1 MEVEVLR
8 REVREDGDV
17 DLAAAQL
24 PQRERVARGLEHAP
38 RPPGHEELGEELL
51 HLDGLLGALP
61 RLVLPDVPD
70 LLEVDCRGEAGT
82 FAGGLEDV
90 RDEMHRR
97 RLAVGPG
104 DGGELEPPGRVVE
117 ELAREVGERDARVR
131 DDRHRDAHG
140 HVALGDDRDGAARGR
155 VGGEVVSVP
164 MEALDRDEEAA
175 LADPTRVVRDRA
187 DVAFAGPLG
196 HGDPRRTEQRLE
208 PHPAARPRSRRA
220 AV

>member
-1 MEVEVLR
+1 M
-8 REVREDGDV
+8 
-17 DLAAAQL
+17 
-24 PQRERVARGLEHAP
+24 
-38 RPPGHEELGEELL
+38 
-51 HLDGLLGALP
+51 
-61 RLVLPDVPD
+61 
-70 LLEVDCRGEAGT
+70 
-82 FAGGLEDV
+82 
-90 RDEMHRR
+90 
-97 RLAVGPG
+97 
-104 DGGELEPPGRVVE
+104 VE
-117 ELAREVGERDARVR
+117 ELARDVGERDARVR
-131 DDRHRDAHG
+131 DDRHRDAYG

-220 AV
+220 AVYTGSARRYAR